1 MPSFLPAAWQD
12 HHALACEGRNSTFKF
27 PLFSAHLSLFIFC
40 PPTLAKDWAN
50 LSLADDLVARMWSI
64 NLQWVESYAIV
75 ARKLVLY
82 YLALGGCL
90 AVGQQNRRIARHCF
104 FAQAIYGRGCPPFSK
119 SSSDNY
125 IKTTLE
131 GYNTSTDIYKLFQYY
146 DFCILI
152 NKASNLKDEN
162 KRLCDIITPWNTPTS
177 GGKKTID
184 FETMISIYNK
194 CIIQKDYNIKRIK
207 DCKKNKPN
215 FLCEKNQYTY
225 RVVKLI
231 PYKYQGIK

>member
-1 MPSFLPAAWQD
+1 MSSIYINGENITDVNTYLNSFLP
-12 HHALACEGRNSTFKF
+12 S
-27 PLFSAHLSLFIFC
+27 
-40 PPTLAKDWAN
+40 
-50 LSLADDLVARMWSI
+50 
-64 NLQWVESYAIV
+64 
-75 ARKLVLY
+75 
-82 YLALGGCL
+82 
-90 AVGQQNRRIARHCF
+90 
-104 FAQAIYGRGCPPFSK
+104 PFSK

-194 CIIQKDYNIKRIK
+194 CIIQRDYNIKFTLIFQHTFNILNKRIK

>member
-1 MPSFLPAAWQD
+1 MSSIYINGENITDVNTHLNSFLP
-12 HHALACEGRNSTFKF
+12 L
-27 PLFSAHLSLFIFC
+27 
-40 PPTLAKDWAN
+40 
-50 LSLADDLVARMWSI
+50 
-64 NLQWVESYAIV
+64 
-75 ARKLVLY
+75 
-82 YLALGGCL
+82 
-90 AVGQQNRRIARHCF
+90 
-104 FAQAIYGRGCPPFSK
+104 PFN
-119 SSSDNY
+119 SSSTDNF

-131 GYNTSTDIYKLFQYY
+131 GYDNSNDIYKLFQYY
-146 DFCILI
+146 DFCKLI

-162 KRLCDIITPWNTPTS
+162 KRLCDIITPWNTHSS

-194 CIIQKDYNIKRIK
+194 CIIQRDSDIKFTSIFQHTFNILNKRIK

>member
-1 MPSFLPAAWQD
+1 MSSIYINGENITDVNTYLNSFLP
-12 HHALACEGRNSTFKF
+12 SS
-27 PLFSAHLSLFIFC
+27 FSS
-40 PPTLAKDWAN
+40 
-50 LSLADDLVARMWSI
+50 
-64 NLQWVESYAIV
+64 
-75 ARKLVLY
+75 
-82 YLALGGCL
+82 
-90 AVGQQNRRIARHCF
+90 
-104 FAQAIYGRGCPPFSK
+104 

-131 GYNTSTDIYKLFQYY
+131 GYNDSTNIYKLFQYY
-146 DFCILI
+146 DFFILI
-152 NKASNLKDEN
+152 NKASNLKYNN
-162 KRLCDIITPWNTPTS
+162 KKLCNIITPWDTTGS
-177 GGKKTID
+177 GEKTID

-194 CIIQKDYNIKRIK
+194 CIIQKDYNIKFTSIFQHTFNILNKRIK